1 MSLLQKSFNGC
12 AYPLLLL
19 FYFFFFY
26 RGNCLGCLN
35 GCYAF
40 AYTTNTVL
48 YLPLISKK
56 SVYINGLLMGHT
68 QIVDFILKRGL
79 IGAQIPN
86 GLCRVLLVV
95 CQQISSI
102 NTHFFYLKSY
112 VYFGWSW
119 LRWYGSW
126 IFNYLCYQCLSPL
139 KFWIQISRCTR
150 YKLLW

>member
-1 MSLLQKSFNGC
+1 MCLSIIIII
-12 AYPLLLL
+12 L
-19 FYFFFFY
+19 FYFFLPRQFP
-26 RGNCLGCLN
+26 RLPQWMLRLCLYDQHC
-35 GCYAF
+35 F
-40 AYTTNTVL
+40 
-48 YLPLISKK
+48 ISSFNQQK
-56 SVYINGLLMGHT
+56 SVYINGLLKGHT

-119 LRWYGSW
+119 LCWYGSW